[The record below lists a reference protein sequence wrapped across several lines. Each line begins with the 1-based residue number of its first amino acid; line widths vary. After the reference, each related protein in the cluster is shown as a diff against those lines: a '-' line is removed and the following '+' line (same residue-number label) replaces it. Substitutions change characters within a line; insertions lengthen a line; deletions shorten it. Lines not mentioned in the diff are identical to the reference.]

1 MDTVDLKL
9 AQDCEALAVTAS
21 EGVAWLR
28 NAAEQSPTVAQ
39 QAPSLVGELQKVR
52 NQSRKLARAARRR
65 MCVGVF
71 GPSQA
76 GKSYLVSILAS
87 RDGRPLQARFA
98 DKAYDFLREIN
109 PPGNRESTGLVTRFG
124 LGLSDGSTE
133 FPVRVRLLTQTD
145 IVKILG
151 NSFLLDF
158 DHQKAEFIGPDGAAI
173 RKRLTELRAKA
184 HPAPVGDLESDDVL
198 DLIEYFD
205 TFFAGVTAELR
216 TDYWREAIDLAPRL
230 SGTDRARLWSV
241 LWYDFQPFTDLYL
254 TLYDGLQNLGHA
266 PEALLGMDALIPRE
280 KSIVD
285 VLTLDRLG
293 ADGDDTLLVR
303 PRQADGRS
311 SPDARLPRSLVC
323 ALTAELNVAIDEK
336 PWDFFDH
343 TDLLDFPGAR
353 SRLKLANLDDVAKTK
368 GVAEGANP
376 LRELLLRGKVA
387 YLFQRYSAERELSAI
402 LLCIPDGNQEVRD
415 LSDMM
420 TAWIDQTI
428 GATPADRAKQ
438 KNALFL
444 VLTKMDREFEQKAGE
459 TEESR
464 RLRWSARL
472 GNSLVN
478 NFRGEWPLNWNGKPF
493 DNSFWLRN
501 PTVIDERLMEYDGG
515 REVGIADSFA
525 QRAGELRR
533 HFVENE
539 DVRRHF
545 ANPALAWDEAFR
557 ANDGGVAYLVKSLIP
572 VCDPAIKRAQVRGQL
587 DVQLRRLVDRLAGF
601 HSASDGDARA
611 KKRELIQTVLRGL
624 ANVIQ
629 QQLFGELVAAL
640 QVADTALREIYFRIA
655 TAQPSEEGMGKN
667 GMGKNG
673 KLQPAAAQSTGA
685 AVDIGAI
692 FADVFGEETGRTPP
706 PSGVI
711 EDRAERFA
719 REAAEYWLENMRRV
733 GADEKALSHFGVDR
747 QHLGWLIDELIVGA
761 HRLKLI
767 DQLSHEVRELE
778 NAANA
783 KWEEIAERQV
793 RTASS
798 ALNGYVSALGFDKL
812 PLDQRPGLPP
822 NAPLRRVFEQPTIM
836 IDGIPQLSENPA
848 PIYADYCKDWMRA
861 FLQLAMDNV
870 GYEGGRE
877 ITPEQN
883 DRLGAILRTV
893 AA

>member
-9 AQDCEALAVTAS
+9 AQDCEALAVSAS
-21 EGVAWLR
+21 EGVGWLKG
-28 NAAEQSPTVAQ
+28 AAAQSPTVAQ
-39 QAPSLVGELQKVR
+39 QAPSLISELQKVR

-98 DKAYDFLREIN
+98 DKTYDFLREIN

-124 LGLSDGSTE
+124 LGLSDVAPD

-151 NSFLLDF
+151 NSFLMDF
-158 DHQKAEFIGPDGAAI
+158 DHQKAAFERPDGEAI

-184 HPAPVGDLESDDVL
+184 LPTPPGDLDSDDVL

-205 TFFAGVTAELR
+205 TFFAGITSELR
-216 TDYWREAIDLAPRL
+216 TEYWREAIELAPRL
-230 SGTDRARLWSV
+230 SGEDRARLWSV

-254 TLYDGLQNLGHA
+254 TLYEGLQKLSHA

-285 VLTLDRLG
+285 VLTLDKLG
-293 ADGDDTLLVR
+293 ADDNDTLLVR
-303 PRQADGRS
+303 PKRADHKTA
-311 SPDARLPRSLVC
+311 PDARLPRSLVC
-323 ALTAELNVAIDEK
+323 ALTAELSVAIDEK

-353 SRLKLANLDDVAKTK
+353 SRLKLASLEDVAKAK

-478 NFRGEWPLNWNGKPF
+478 NFRGEWPGNWNGRPF

-501 PTVIDERLMEYDGG
+501 PTVIDERLMDYEGG
-515 REVGIADSFA
+515 RETGIAEAFA
-525 QRAGELRR
+525 ARAIELRN
-533 HFVENE
+533 HFIENTE
-539 DVRRHF
+539 VKRHF
-545 ANPALAWDEAFR
+545 ADPAKAWDEAFR
-557 ANDGGVAYLVKSLIP
+557 PNDGGVAYLVKCLTP

-587 DVQLRRLVDRLAGF
+587 EIQVRRLVDRLAGF
-601 HSASDGDARA
+601 HSADDGDARA
-611 KKRELIQTVLRGL
+611 KKRDLVQTVLRGL
-624 ANVIQ
+624 STCIQ
-629 QQLFGELVAAL
+629 HQLFGQLVAAL
-640 QVADTALREIYFRIA
+640 QVGDSALRDIYFRIA
-655 TAQPSEEGMGKN
+655 NARASDEQAKAGKAAS
-667 GMGKNG
+667 
-673 KLQPAAAQSTGA
+673 QAAQSTGA
-685 AVDIGAI
+685 SVDLGAI
-692 FADVFGEETGRTPP
+692 FADVFGDEGNAAAA
-706 PSGVI
+706 PSGVL

-719 REAAEYWLENMRRV
+719 REAAEYWLENMRRI
-733 GADEKALSHFGVDR
+733 GADDKALSHFGVDR
-747 QHLGWLIDELIVGA
+747 QHLGWLIDELVVGA

-767 DQLSHEVRELE
+767 DQLSSDVRALE

-783 KWEEIAERQV
+783 KWEDIAERQV
-793 RTASS
+793 RTAAS
-798 ALNGYVSALGFDKL
+798 ALNGYVSALGFDRL
-812 PLDQRPGLPP
+812 PLEQRPGLPP
-822 NAPLRRVFEQPTIM
+822 NAPTRRVFEGPPPIN
-836 IDGIPQLSENPA
+836 GAPALSEEPGS
-848 PIYADYCKDWMRA
+848 IYADYCRDWMRA
-861 FLQLAMDNV
+861 FLQLAMDNI

-883 DRLGAILRTV
+883 ERLGVILRAV

>member
-9 AQDCEALAVTAS
+9 AQDCEALAVAAS
-21 EGVAWLR
+21 EGVTWLKD
-28 NAAEQSPTVAQ
+28 AAGQSPTVAQ
-39 QAPSLVGELQKVR
+39 QAPSLVSELQKVR

-98 DKAYDFLREIN
+98 DRTYDFLREIN

-124 LGLSDGSTE
+124 LGLSDGPAD
-133 FPVRVRLLTQTD
+133 FPVKVRLLTQTD

-158 DHQKAEFIGPDGAAI
+158 DHQKAEFVRPDGAAI
-173 RKRLTELRAKA
+173 RKRLSELRAKA
-184 HPAPVGDLESDDVL
+184 QPSPVGDLESDDVL

-216 TDYWREAIDLAPRL
+216 TDFWREAIDLAPRL
-230 SGTDRARLWSV
+230 SGQDRARLWSV
-241 LWYDFQPFTDLYL
+241 LWYDFQPFTDLYV
-254 TLYDGLQNLGHA
+254 TLYDGLQKLNHA

-293 ADGDDTLLVR
+293 ADADDPLLVR
-303 PRQADGRS
+303 PRRADGRS
-311 SPDARLPRSLVC
+311 APDARLPRSLVC

-478 NFRGEWPLNWNGKPF
+478 NFRGEWPLDWNGKPF
-493 DNSFWLRN
+493 NNSFWLRN
-501 PTVIDERLMEYDGG
+501 PTVIDERLMDYEGG

-545 ANPALAWDEAFR
+545 ADPALAWDEAFR
-557 ANDGGVAYLVKSLIP
+557 ANDGGVAHLVKSLIP

-587 DVQLRRLVDRLAGF
+587 EIQLRRLVDRLAGF
-601 HSASDGDARA
+601 HSASDGDART
-611 KKRELIQTVLRGL
+611 KKRDPR
-624 ANVIQ
+624 
-629 QQLFGELVAAL
+629 
-640 QVADTALREIYFRIA
+640 ADGPARPGQRH
-655 TAQPSEEGMGKN
+655 
-667 GMGKNG
+667 
-673 KLQPAAAQSTGA
+673 PAAA
-685 AVDIGAI
+685 V
-692 FADVFGEETGRTPP
+692 
-706 PSGVI
+706 
-711 EDRAERFA
+711 
-719 REAAEYWLENMRRV
+719 RRV
-733 GADEKALSHFGVDR
+733 GRGPAGRRHGLARDLFPHRHRPPVGRGRGPERQDGGRRGGVDR
-747 QHLGWLIDELIVGA
+747 C
-761 HRLKLI
+761 
-767 DQLSHEVRELE
+767 
-778 NAANA
+778 
-783 KWEEIAERQV
+783 
-793 RTASS
+793 
-798 ALNGYVSALGFDKL
+798 
-812 PLDQRPGLPP
+812 LDRPRRH
-822 NAPLRRVFEQPTIM
+822 LRRRVRRG
-836 IDGIPQLSENPA
+836 DGPYRAALRRARGPRRALRPRGCGLLAREHAPRRSRREGAVSFRRRPPA
-848 PIYADYCKDWMRA
+848 SRLADRRA
-861 FLQLAMDNV
+861 DR
-870 GYEGGRE
+870 GRAPAE
-877 ITPEQN
+877 A
-883 DRLGAILRTV
+883 DRPALPRGART
-893 AA
+893 

>member
-9 AQDCEALAVTAS
+9 AQDCEALAVAAS
-21 EGVAWLR
+21 EGVTWLKG
-28 NAAEQSPTVAQ
+28 ASQQSPTVAQ
-39 QAPSLVGELQKVR
+39 QAPSLISELQKVR

-87 RDGRPLQARFA
+87 RDGRPLQAKFG
-98 DKAYDFLREIN
+98 DKSYDFLRDIN

-124 LGLSDGSTE
+124 LGLSDVTPE

-158 DHQKAEFIGPDGAAI
+158 DHQKAAFERPDGQAI
-173 RKRLTELRAKA
+173 RKRLAELRGKML
-184 HPAPVGDLESDDVL
+184 PKPPGDLDSDDVL

-205 TFFAGVTAELR
+205 TFFAGVTSELR
-216 TDYWREAIDLAPRL
+216 IEYWREAIELAPRL
-230 SGTDRARLWSV
+230 SGRDRARLWSV
-241 LWYDFQPFTDLYL
+241 LWYDFEPFTQLYL
-254 TLYDGLQNLGHA
+254 TLYDGLEKLSFA

-280 KSIVD
+280 KSIID
-285 VLTLDRLG
+285 VLTLDKLG
-293 ADGDDTLLVR
+293 ADAGDTLLVR
-303 PRQADGRS
+303 PKQADRRT
-311 SPDARLPRSLVC
+311 SPDANLPRSLVC
-323 ALTAELNVAIDEK
+323 ALTAELSVAIAEK

-353 SRLKLANLDDVAKTK
+353 SRLKLANLEDVAKAK

-387 YLFQRYSAERELSAI
+387 YLFQRYSAERELSAM

-420 TAWIDQTI
+420 TAWIDQTL

-472 GNSLVN
+472 GNSLTN
-478 NFRGEWPLNWNGKPF
+478 NFRGEWPTNWNGQPF
-493 DNSFWLRN
+493 DNTFWLRN
-501 PTVIDERLMEYDGG
+501 PTVIDERLMDYRAG
-515 REVGIADSFA
+515 REVGIAQDFA
-525 QRAGELRR
+525 ARAFELRS
-533 HFVENE
+533 HFIDNLE
-539 DVRRHF
+539 VRRHF
-545 ANPALAWDEAFR
+545 ANPSKAWDEAFR
-557 ANDGGVAYLVKSLIP
+557 ANDGGVSYLVTNLIP
-572 VCDPAIKRAQVRGQL
+572 LCDPAIKRAQVRGQL
-587 DVQLRRLVDRLAGF
+587 EVQVRRLVDRLAGF
-601 HSASDGDARA
+601 HSASDGDARS
-611 KKRELIQTVLRGL
+611 KKRELVQTVLRGL
-624 ANVIQ
+624 ATCIQ
-629 QQLFGELVAAL
+629 HQLFGELVAAL
-640 QVADTALREIYFRIA
+640 QVADSALRDIYFRIA
-655 TAQPSEEGMGKN
+655 TARSGEDADRNPQPQGQS
-667 GMGKNG
+667 
-673 KLQPAAAQSTGA
+673 STGA
-685 AVDIGAI
+685 SVDLGAI
-692 FADVFGEETGRTPP
+692 FADVFGDENRTAPP
-706 PSGVI
+706 AGVL

-719 REAAEYWLENMRRV
+719 REAAEYWLENMRRI
-733 GADEKALSHFGVDR
+733 GADDKALSHFGVDR
-747 QHLGWLIDELIVGA
+747 QHLGWLIDELVVGA

-767 DQLSHEVRELE
+767 DQLSNDVRALE

-783 KWEEIAERQV
+783 KWEDIAERQV
-793 RTASS
+793 RTAAS
-798 ALNGYVSALGFDKL
+798 ALNGYVSALGFDQVA
-812 PLDQRPGLPP
+812 LDQRPGLPP
-822 NAPLRRVFEQPTIM
+822 NNPIRRVFESPPVPESGPM
-836 IDGIPQLSENPA
+836 LSEDPA

-877 ITPEQN
+877 ITAEQN
-883 DRLGAILRTV
+883 ESLGAILRAV
-893 AA
+893 PA

>member
-9 AQDCEALAVTAS
+9 AQDCESLAVAAS
-21 EGVAWLR
+21 EGVGWLKA
-28 NAAEQSPTVAQ
+28 AAEQSPTVAQ
-39 QAPSLVGELQKVR
+39 QAPSLISELQKVR

-98 DKAYDFLREIN
+98 DKTYDFLREIN

-124 LGLSDGSTE
+124 LGLSDVTPD

-158 DHQKAEFIGPDGAAI
+158 DHQKAAFERPDGAAI
-173 RKRLTELRAKA
+173 RKRLAELRSQVM
-184 HPAPVGDLESDDVL
+184 PTPPGDLDADDVL

-216 TDYWREAIDLAPRL
+216 TDFWREAIDLAPRL
-230 SGTDRARLWSV
+230 SGRDRAKLWSV

-254 TLYDGLQNLGHA
+254 TLYEGLDKLAFA
-266 PEALLGMDALIPRE
+266 PEALLGMEALIPRE

-285 VLTLDRLG
+285 VLTLDKLG
-293 ADGDDTLLVR
+293 TDAGDTLLVR
-303 PRQADGRS
+303 PKSADRQS
-311 SPDARLPRSLVC
+311 LPDARLPRSLVC
-323 ALTAELNVAIDEK
+323 ALTAELSVAIDEK

-353 SRLKLANLDDVAKTK
+353 SRLKLANLEDVAKAK

-387 YLFQRYSAERELSAI
+387 YLFQRYSSERELSAM

-428 GATPADRAKQ
+428 GATPAERAKQ

-444 VLTKMDREFEQKAGE
+444 ALTKMDREFEQKAGE

-472 GNSLVN
+472 NNSLIN
-478 NFRGEWPLNWNGKPF
+478 NFRGEWPNNWNGRPF
-493 DNSFWLRN
+493 DNTFWLRN
-501 PTVIDERLMEYDGG
+501 PTVLDERLMDYSDG
-515 REVGIADSFA
+515 RETGIAEAFA
-525 QRAGELRR
+525 SRAIELRG
-533 HFVENE
+533 HFVENF
-539 DVRRHF
+539 DVQRHF
-545 ANPALAWDEAFR
+545 ADPARAWDEAFK
-557 ANDGGVAYLVKSLIP
+557 ANDGGVSYLVKSLIP
-572 VCDPAIKRAQVRGQL
+572 VCDPKIKRAQVRGQL
-587 DVQLRRLVDRLAGF
+587 EVQIRRLVDRLAGF
-601 HSASDGDARA
+601 HSAADGDARL
-611 KKRELIQTVLRGL
+611 KKRDLVHTVLRGL
-624 ANVIQ
+624 ATCIQ
-629 QQLFGELVAAL
+629 QQLFGELVASL
-640 QVADTALREIYFRIA
+640 QIADTALRDIYFRIS
-655 TAQPSEEGMGKN
+655 TARSAEEADGQR
-667 GMGKNG
+667 NG
-673 KLQPAAAQSTGA
+673 KPAAQVSQSTGA
-685 AVDIGAI
+685 TVDLGAI
-692 FADVFGEETGRTPP
+692 FADVFGEEEGRSAP
-706 PSGVI
+706 PSGVL

-719 REAAEYWLENMRRV
+719 REAAEYWLENMRRI
-733 GADEKALSHFGVDR
+733 GADEKALSHLGVDR
-747 QHLGWLIDELIVGA
+747 QHLGWLIDELVVGA

-767 DQLSHEVRELE
+767 DQLSLDVRALE
-778 NAANA
+778 NAANS

-793 RTASS
+793 RTAAS
-798 ALNGYVSALGFDKL
+798 ALNGYVSALGFDHL
-812 PLDQRPGLPP
+812 PLEQRPGLPP
-822 NAPLRRVFEQPTIM
+822 NAPTRRVFESPKAPE
-836 IDGIPQLSENPA
+836 GAPVLSEDPGS
-848 PIYADYCKDWMRA
+848 IYADYCKDWMRA

-877 ITPEQN
+877 ITAEQN
-883 DRLGAILRTV
+883 EKLGAILRAV
-893 AA
+893 PA

>member
-1 MDTVDLKL
+1 MK
-9 AQDCEALAVTAS
+9 
-21 EGVAWLR
+21 
-28 NAAEQSPTVAQ
+28 
-39 QAPSLVGELQKVR
+39 
-52 NQSRKLARAARRR
+52 
-65 MCVGVF
+65 
-71 GPSQA
+71 
-76 GKSYLVSILAS
+76 
-87 RDGRPLQARFA
+87 
-98 DKAYDFLREIN
+98 
-109 PPGNRESTGLVTRFG
+109 
-124 LGLSDGSTE
+124 
-133 FPVRVRLLTQTD
+133 VRLLTQTD

-158 DHQKAEFIGPDGAAI
+158 DHQKAEFVRPDGAAI
-173 RKRLTELRAKA
+173 RTRLSELRAKA
-184 HPAPVGDLESDDVL
+184 QPLPVGDLESDDVL

-216 TDYWREAIDLAPRL
+216 TDFWREAIDLAPRL
-230 SGTDRARLWSV
+230 SGHDRARLWSV

-254 TLYDGLQNLGHA
+254 TLYDGLQKLGHA

-293 ADGDDTLLVR
+293 ADADDPLMVR
-303 PRQADGRS
+303 PRRADGRPA
-311 SPDARLPRSLVC
+311 PDARLPRSLVC

-353 SRLKLANLDDVAKTK
+353 SRLKLANLDDVAKSK

-420 TAWIDQTI
+420 SAWIDQTI
-428 GATPADRAKQ
+428 GATPADRARQ

-478 NFRGEWPLNWNGKPF
+478 NFRGEWPLDWNGKPF

-501 PTVIDERLMEYDGG
+501 PTVIDERLMDYDGG
-515 REVGIADSFA
+515 REVGIAQSFA

-545 ANPALAWDEAFR
+545 ADPALAWDEAFR
-557 ANDGGVAYLVKSLIP
+557 PNDGGVAHLVKSLIP

-587 DVQLRRLVDRLAGF
+587 EVQLRRLVDRLAGF

-611 KKRELIQTVLRGL
+611 KKRDLVQTVLRGL

-655 TAQPSEEGMGKN
+655 TARPSDEAMGR
-667 GMGKNG
+667 NG
-673 KLQPAAAQSTGA
+673 KAPPAAAPSTGA
-685 AVDIGAI
+685 AIDLGAI
-692 FADVFGEETGRTPP
+692 FADVFGEETGRTAPP
-706 PSGVI
+706 TGVL
-711 EDRAERFA
+711 EDSAERFA
-719 REAAEYWLENMRRV
+719 REAADYWLENMRRV

-836 IDGIPQLSENPA
+836 VDGVPQLSENPA

>member
-9 AQDCEALAVTAS
+9 AQDCEALAVAAN

-28 NAAEQSPTVAQ
+28 SASEQSPTVAQ
-39 QAPSLVGELQKVR
+39 QAPSLVSELQKVR

-98 DKAYDFLREIN
+98 DKTYDFLREIN

-124 LGLSDGSTE
+124 LGLSDGSPD

-158 DHQKAEFIGPDGAAI
+158 DHQKAEFVGPDGAAI
-173 RKRLTELRAKA
+173 RKRLSELRAKA
-184 HPAPVGDLESDDVL
+184 QPQPVGDLDSDDVL

-230 SGTDRARLWSV
+230 SGPDRARLWSV

-254 TLYDGLQNLGHA
+254 TLYDGLQKLAHA

-293 ADGDDTLLVR
+293 ADADDPLLVR
-303 PRQADGRS
+303 PKQADGRS

-501 PTVIDERLMEYDGG
+501 PTVIDERLMDYDGG

-533 HFVENE
+533 HFIENE

-545 ANPALAWDEAFR
+545 GDPALAWDEAFR
-557 ANDGGVAYLVKSLIP
+557 ANDGGVAHLVKSLIP

-587 DVQLRRLVDRLAGF
+587 EIQLRRLVDRLAGF

-611 KKRELIQTVLRGL
+611 KKRDLIHTVLRGL

-629 QQLFGELVAAL
+629 QQLFGELVGAL

-655 TAQPSEEGMGKN
+655 TAQPSDEGTGR
-667 GMGKNG
+667 NG
-673 KLQPAAAQSTGA
+673 KSPVAAAQSTGA

-692 FADVFGEETGRTPP
+692 FADVFGEEPGRAPP

-822 NAPLRRVFEQPTIM
+822 NAPLRRVFEQPTIT

>member
-9 AQDCEALAVTAS
+9 AQDCEALAVSAS
-21 EGVAWLR
+21 EGVGWLKG
-28 NAAEQSPTVAQ
+28 AAAQSPTVAQ
-39 QAPSLVGELQKVR
+39 QAPSLISELQKVR

-98 DKAYDFLREIN
+98 DKTYDFLREIN

-124 LGLSDGSTE
+124 LGLSDVAPD

-151 NSFLLDF
+151 NSFLMDF
-158 DHQKAEFIGPDGAAI
+158 DHQKAAFERPDGEAI

-184 HPAPVGDLESDDVL
+184 LPTPPGDLDSDDVL

-205 TFFAGVTAELR
+205 TFFAGITAELR
-216 TDYWREAIDLAPRL
+216 TEYWREAIELAPRL
-230 SGTDRARLWSV
+230 SGQDRARLWSV

-254 TLYDGLQNLGHA
+254 TLYEGLEKLSHA

-285 VLTLDRLG
+285 VLTLDKLG
-293 ADGDDTLLVR
+293 ADDNDTLLVR
-303 PRQADGRS
+303 PKQADHKT
-311 SPDARLPRSLVC
+311 SPDARLPRSLIC
-323 ALTAELNVAIDEK
+323 ALTAELSVAIDEK

-353 SRLKLANLDDVAKTK
+353 SRLKLANLEDVAKAK

-478 NFRGEWPLNWNGKPF
+478 NFRGEWPANWNGKPF

-501 PTVIDERLMEYDGG
+501 PTVIDERLMDYVGG
-515 REVGIADSFA
+515 RETGIAEAFA
-525 QRAGELRR
+525 SRASELRN
-533 HFVENE
+533 HFIENTE
-539 DVRRHF
+539 VRRHF
-545 ANPALAWDEAFR
+545 ADPAKAWDEAFR
-557 ANDGGVAYLVKSLIP
+557 ANDGGVAYLVKCLTP

-587 DVQLRRLVDRLAGF
+587 EIQVRRLVDRLAGF
-601 HSASDGDARA
+601 HSADDGDART
-611 KKRELIQTVLRGL
+611 KKRDLVQTVLRGL
-624 ANVIQ
+624 STCIQ
-629 QQLFGELVAAL
+629 HQLFGQLVAAL
-640 QVADTALREIYFRIA
+640 QVGDSALRDIYFRIA
-655 TAQPSEEGMGKN
+655 NARASDEQAKAGKTASQ
-667 GMGKNG
+667 
-673 KLQPAAAQSTGA
+673 AAQSTGA
-685 AVDIGAI
+685 SVDLGAI
-692 FADVFGEETGRTPP
+692 FADVFGDEGNAAAS
-706 PSGVI
+706 PSGVL

-719 REAAEYWLENMRRV
+719 REAAEYWLENMRRI
-733 GADEKALSHFGVDR
+733 GADDKALSHFGVDR
-747 QHLGWLIDELIVGA
+747 QHLGWLIDELVVGA

-767 DQLSHEVRELE
+767 DQLSSDVRALE

-783 KWEEIAERQV
+783 KWEDIAERQV
-793 RTASS
+793 RTAAS
-798 ALNGYVSALGFDKL
+798 ALNGYVSALGFDRL
-812 PLDQRPGLPP
+812 PLEQRPGLPP
-822 NAPLRRVFEQPTIM
+822 GAPTRRVFE
-836 IDGIPQLSENPA
+836 GPA
-848 PIYADYCKDWMRA
+848 PINGAPALGEEPGSIYADYCRDWMRA
-861 FLQLAMDNV
+861 FLQLAMDNI

-883 DRLGAILRTV
+883 ERLGVILRAV

>member
-1 MDTVDLKL
+1 M
-9 AQDCEALAVTAS
+9 
-21 EGVAWLR
+21 
-28 NAAEQSPTVAQ
+28 AQ
-39 QAPSLVGELQKVR
+39 QAPSLISELQKVR

-87 RDGRPLQARFA
+87 RDGRPMQAQFG
-98 DKAYDFLREIN
+98 DKSYDFLREIN

-124 LGLSDGSTE
+124 LGLSAGDKD

-158 DHQKAEFIGPDGAAI
+158 DHQKAAFERPDGGAI
-173 RKRLTELRAKA
+173 RKRLAELRLKA
-184 HPAPVGDLESDDVL
+184 APAPQGDLDADDVL
-198 DLIEYFD
+198 DVIEYFD
-205 TFFAGVTAELR
+205 TFFAGVTTELR
-216 TDYWREAIDLAPRL
+216 TDFWREAIELAPRL
-230 SGTDRARLWSV
+230 TGRDRARLWSV

-254 TLYDGLQNLGHA
+254 TLYDGLQKLSFA

-293 ADGDDTLLVR
+293 ADAEDTLQVR
-303 PRQADGRS
+303 PKQGDGRAAA
-311 SPDARLPRSLVC
+311 DAELPRSLIC
-323 ALTAELNVAIDEK
+323 ALTAELSVAIAEK

-353 SRLKLANLDDVAKTK
+353 SRLKLANLADVAKAK

-428 GATPADRAKQ
+428 GATPADRTKQ

-464 RLRWSARL
+464 KLRWSARL
-472 GNSLVN
+472 NNSLIN
-478 NFRGEWPLNWNGKPF
+478 NFRGEWPVNWDGQPF
-493 DNSFWLRN
+493 DNTFWLRN
-501 PTVIDERLMEYDGG
+501 PTVIDERLMDYDGG
-515 REVGIADSFA
+515 RETGH
-525 QRAGELRR
+525 RRGLRR
-533 HFVENE
+533 P
-539 DVRRHF
+539 RRRAARPFHGERRR
-545 ANPALAWDEAFR
+545 PA
-557 ANDGGVAYLVKSLIP
+557 S
-572 VCDPAIKRAQVRGQL
+572 
-587 DVQLRRLVDRLAGF
+587 LRRSGARLGRGLPGQRRRRGVPGEEPDPGVRSGDQARPGARPAGNPDPPPGRPSRRLPQRRRRRF
-601 HSASDGDARA
+601 ARQEARPGAHRAARA
-611 KKRELIQTVLRGL
+611 VDLH
-624 ANVIQ
+624 
-629 QQLFGELVAAL
+629 
-640 QVADTALREIYFRIA
+640 
-655 TAQPSEEGMGKN
+655 
-667 GMGKNG
+667 
-673 KLQPAAAQSTGA
+673 PAAAVRRADGGA
-685 AVDIGAI
+685 ADRRHARCARSISASPPRGLRRRPTAATASRRPRWRNRPAPPSTSAPI
-692 FADVFGEETGRTPP
+692 FADVFGEEPGRSAP
-706 PSGVI
+706 PSGVL

-733 GADEKALSHFGVDR
+733 GADDKALSHFGVDR
-747 QHLGWLIDELIVGA
+747 QHLGWLIDELVVGA
-761 HRLKLI
+761 HRLKLL
-767 DQLSHEVRELE
+767 DQLSHEVRALE

-798 ALNGYVSALGFDKL
+798 ALNGYVSALGFDRL

-822 NAPLRRVFEQPTIM
+822 NAPTRRVFEGPTM
-836 IDGIPQLSENPA
+836 VNGAPMLSEDPQ

-883 DRLGAILRTV
+883 DRLGAILRAV
-893 AA
+893 PA

>member
-9 AQDCEALAVTAS
+9 AQDCEALAVAAS
-21 EGVAWLR
+21 EGVAWLK

-39 QAPSLVGELQKVR
+39 QAPSLVSELQKVR

-98 DKAYDFLREIN
+98 DKTYDFLREIN

-124 LGLSDGSTE
+124 LGLSDGSAE

-158 DHQKAEFIGPDGAAI
+158 DHQKAEFVGPDGAAI
-173 RKRLTELRAKA
+173 RKRLSELRAKA
-184 HPAPVGDLESDDVL
+184 QPELVGDLESDDVL
-198 DLIEYFD
+198 DVIEYFD

-230 SGTDRARLWSV
+230 SGHDRARLWSV

-254 TLYDGLQNLGHA
+254 TLYDGLQKLSHA

-293 ADGDDTLLVR
+293 ADADDPLLVR
-303 PRQADGRS
+303 PKKADGRS
-311 SPDARLPRSLVC
+311 SPDASLPRSLVC

-464 RLRWSARL
+464 RLRWGARL

-478 NFRGEWPLNWNGKPF
+478 NFRGEWPLNWNGRPF

-501 PTVIDERLMEYDGG
+501 PTVIDERLMDYDGG

-545 ANPALAWDEAFR
+545 ADPVRAWDEAFR
-557 ANDGGVAYLVKSLIP
+557 ANDGGVAHLVKSLIP

-601 HSASDGDARA
+601 HSASDGDART
-611 KKRELIQTVLRGL
+611 KKRDLIHTVLRGL

-629 QQLFGELVAAL
+629 QQLFGELVAGL
-640 QVADTALREIYFRIA
+640 QIADTALREIYFRIS
-655 TAQPSEEGMGKN
+655 TARPSDEGA
-667 GMGKNG
+667 GKNG
-673 KLQPAAAQSTGA
+673 KPPAAAQSTGA

-692 FADVFGEETGRTPP
+692 FADVFGEEPGRAAP
-706 PSGVI
+706 PSGVL

-733 GADEKALSHFGVDR
+733 GADEKALSHYGVDR

-767 DQLSHEVRELE
+767 DQLSHEVRALE

-822 NAPLRRVFEQPTIM
+822 NAPLRRVFEQPAMTV
-836 IDGIPQLSENPA
+836 DGIPQLSENPA

>member
-9 AQDCEALAVTAS
+9 AQDCEALAVAAS
-21 EGVAWLR
+21 EGVTWLKG
-28 NAAEQSPTVAQ
+28 AASQSPTVAQ
-39 QAPSLVGELQKVR
+39 QAPSLISELQKVR

-87 RDGRPLQARFA
+87 RDGHPLQARFA
-98 DKAYDFLREIN
+98 DRTYDFLREIN

-124 LGLSDGSTE
+124 LGLSDVAPD

-158 DHQKAEFIGPDGAAI
+158 DHQKAAFERPDGGAI
-173 RKRLTELRAKA
+173 RKRLAELRTKVM
-184 HPAPVGDLESDDVL
+184 PTPPGDLDADDVL

-205 TFFAGVTAELR
+205 TFFAGVTSELR

-230 SGTDRARLWSV
+230 SGRDRAKLWSV
-241 LWYDFQPFTDLYL
+241 LWYDFQPFTELYL
-254 TLYDGLQNLGHA
+254 TLYEGLEKLAFA

-280 KSIVD
+280 KSIID

-293 ADGDDTLLVR
+293 ADAGDTLLVR
-303 PRQADGRS
+303 PKQADRAVS
-311 SPDARLPRSLVC
+311 EDARLPRSLVC
-323 ALTAELNVAIDEK
+323 ALTAELNVAINEK

-353 SRLKLANLDDVAKTK
+353 SRLKLANLQDVAKAK

-387 YLFQRYSAERELSAI
+387 YLFQRYSAERELSAM

-428 GATPADRAKQ
+428 GATPAERAKQ

-472 GNSLVN
+472 NNSLVN
-478 NFRGEWPLNWNGKPF
+478 NFRGEWPTNWNGRPF
-493 DNSFWLRN
+493 DHTFWLRN
-501 PTVIDERLMEYDGG
+501 PTVIDERLMDYRDG
-515 REVGIADSFA
+515 REVGVADAFA
-525 QRAGELRR
+525 QRAIELRR
-533 HFVENE
+533 HFVENF
-539 DVRRHF
+539 DVQRHF
-545 ANPALAWDEAFR
+545 THPAQAWDEAFKP
-557 ANDGGVAYLVKSLIP
+557 NDGGVSYLVKNLIP
-572 VCDPAIKRAQVRGQL
+572 VCDPAIKRSQVRGQL
-587 DVQLRRLVDRLAGF
+587 EVQVRRLVDRLAGF

-611 KKRELIQTVLRGL
+611 KKRELVHTVLRGL
-624 ANVIQ
+624 ASCIQ
-629 QQLFGELVAAL
+629 QQLFGELIAAL
-640 QVADTALREIYFRIA
+640 QVADNALRDIYFRIS
-655 TAQPSEEGMGKN
+655 TAQSTEQPEGRN
-667 GMGKNG
+667 GR
-673 KLQPAAAQSTGA
+673 AAGQVTQSTGA
-685 AVDIGAI
+685 TVDLGAI
-692 FADVFGEETGRTPP
+692 FADVFGEEEGRAAPP
-706 PSGVI
+706 AGVL

-719 REAAEYWLENMRRV
+719 HEAAEYWLENMRRI
-733 GADEKALSHFGVDR
+733 GADDKVLSHFGVDR
-747 QHLGWLIDELIVGA
+747 QHLGWLIDELVVGA

-767 DQLSHEVRELE
+767 DQLSLDVRALE

-783 KWEEIAERQV
+783 KWEDIAERQV
-793 RTASS
+793 RTAAS
-798 ALNGYVSALGFDKL
+798 ALNGYVSALGFDRL
-812 PLDQRPGLPP
+812 PIEQRPGLPP
-822 NAPLRRVFEQPTIM
+822 GSPTRRVFQSPPPPV
-836 IDGIPQLSENPA
+836 DGPVLSEDPA
-848 PIYADYCKDWMRA
+848 AIYADYCKDWMRA

-877 ITPEQN
+877 ITAEQN
-883 DRLGAILRTV
+883 ERLGAILRAV
-893 AA
+893 PA

>member
-9 AQDCEALAVTAS
+9 AQDCEALAVAAS
-21 EGVAWLR
+21 EGVTWLKG
-28 NAAEQSPTVAQ
+28 AATQSPTVAQ
-39 QAPSLVGELQKVR
+39 QAPSLISELQKVR

-76 GKSYLVSILAS
+76 GKSYLVSSLAS
-87 RDGRPLQARFA
+87 RDGRPLRARFA
-98 DKAYDFLREIN
+98 NKTYDFLREIN
-109 PPGNRESTGLVTRFG
+109 PPGNRESTSVVTRVG
-124 LGLSDGSTE
+124 LGLSETAPD

-158 DHQKAEFIGPDGAAI
+158 DHQKASFERPDGTAI
-173 RKRLTELRAKA
+173 RKRLAELRAKVM
-184 HPAPVGDLESDDVL
+184 PTPPGDLDADDVL

-205 TFFAGVTAELR
+205 TFFAGVTSELR
-216 TDYWREAIDLAPRL
+216 TEYWREAIDLAPRL
-230 SGTDRARLWSV
+230 SGRDRARLWSV
-241 LWYDFQPFTDLYL
+241 LWYDFEPFTEFYLMLYE
-254 TLYDGLQNLGHA
+254 GLEKLAFA

-280 KSIVD
+280 RSIID

-293 ADGDDTLLVR
+293 TDSADTLQVR
-303 PRQADGRS
+303 PRQADRAT

-323 ALTAELNVAIDEK
+323 ALTAELSVAIDEK

-353 SRLKLANLDDVAKTK
+353 SRLKLASLDDVAKAK

-387 YLFQRYSAERELSAI
+387 YLFQRYSAERELSAM

-420 TAWIDQTI
+420 AAWIDQTI
-428 GATPADRAKQ
+428 GATPAERVKQ

-472 GNSLVN
+472 NNSLVN
-478 NFRGEWPLNWNGKPF
+478 NFRGEWPTNWNGRPF
-493 DNSFWLRN
+493 DNTFWLRN
-501 PTVIDERLMEYDGG
+501 PTVIDERLMDYGDG
-515 REVGIADSFA
+515 RELGVAEAFA
-525 QRAGELRR
+525 QRAIELRG
-533 HFVENE
+533 HFVENF
-539 DVRRHF
+539 DVQRHF
-545 ANPALAWDEAFR
+545 MDPARAWDEAFK
-557 ANDGGVAYLVKSLIP
+557 ANDGGVSYLVRNLIP
-572 VCDPAIKRAQVRGQL
+572 VCDPAIKRSQVRGQL
-587 DVQLRRLVDRLAGF
+587 EVQVRRLVDRLAGF
-601 HSASDGDARA
+601 HSAADGDARA
-611 KKRELIQTVLRGL
+611 KKRELVHTVLRGL
-624 ANVIQ
+624 ATCIQ
-629 QQLFGELVAAL
+629 QQLFGELIAAL
-640 QVADTALREIYFRIA
+640 QVADSALRDIYFRIS
-655 TAQPSEEGMGKN
+655 TARSSEPTDGRN
-667 GMGKNG
+667 GRSAP
-673 KLQPAAAQSTGA
+673 QVTQSTGA
-685 AVDIGAI
+685 TVDLSAI
-692 FADVFGEETGRTPP
+692 FADVFGEEEGRAAPPTG
-706 PSGVI
+706 VL

-719 REAAEYWLENMRRV
+719 HEAAEYWLENMRRI
-733 GADEKALSHFGVDR
+733 GADDKALSHFGVDR
-747 QHLGWLIDELIVGA
+747 QHLGWLIDELVVGA

-767 DQLSHEVRELE
+767 DQLSLDVRALE

-783 KWEEIAERQV
+783 KWEDIAERQV
-793 RTASS
+793 RTAASS
-798 ALNGYVSALGFDKL
+798 LNGYVSALGFDRL

-822 NAPLRRVFEQPTIM
+822 HAPTRRVFQSPPVPL
-836 IDGIPQLSENPA
+836 DGPVLSEDPA
-848 PIYADYCKDWMRA
+848 AIYADYCKDWMRA

-877 ITPEQN
+877 ITAEQN
-883 DRLGAILRTV
+883 ERLGAILRAV
-893 AA
+893 PA

>member
-9 AQDCEALAVTAS
+9 AQDCESLAVSAA
-21 EGVAWLR
+21 EGVGWLK
-28 NAAEQSPTVAQ
+28 NAAQQSPTVAQ
-39 QAPSLVGELQKVR
+39 QAPSLISELQKVR

-98 DKAYDFLREIN
+98 DKTYDFLREIN

-124 LGLSDGSTE
+124 LGLSAGDKD

-158 DHQKAEFIGPDGAAI
+158 DHQKAAFERPDGAAI
-173 RKRLTELRAKA
+173 RKRLNELRAKA
-184 HPAPVGDLESDDVL
+184 QPKPAGDLDSDDVL

-216 TDYWREAIDLAPRL
+216 TDFWREAIDLAPRL
-230 SGTDRARLWSV
+230 SGRDRAALWSV

-254 TLYDGLQNLGHA
+254 TLYDGLQKLGHA
-266 PEALLGMDALIPRE
+266 PEAMLGMDALIPRE

-285 VLTLDRLG
+285 VLTLDKLG
-293 ADGDDTLLVR
+293 ADASDTLQIR
-303 PRQADGRS
+303 PRLADGRNAQ
-311 SPDARLPRSLVC
+311 DARLPRSLVC
-323 ALTAELNVAIDEK
+323 ALTAELSVAIAEK

-353 SRLKLANLDDVAKTK
+353 SRLKLASLEDVAKAK

-387 YLFQRYSAERELSAI
+387 YLFQRYSAERELSAM

-420 TAWIDQTI
+420 AAWIDQTI

-464 RLRWSARL
+464 KLRWAARL
-472 GNSLVN
+472 NNSLVN
-478 NFRGEWPLNWNGKPF
+478 NFRGEWPANWNGRPF

-501 PTVIDERLMEYDGG
+501 PTVIDERLMNYEGG
-515 REVGIADSFA
+515 RETGIADQFA
-525 QRAGELRR
+525 ARAVELRSHFVQNIEVQR
-533 HFVENE
+533 HFS
-539 DVRRHF
+539 D
-545 ANPALAWDEAFR
+545 PAKAWDEAFR
-557 ANDGGVAYLVKSLIP
+557 ANDGGVSYLVKSLIP

-587 DVQLRRLVDRLAGF
+587 DIQVRRLVDRLAGF
-601 HSASDGDARA
+601 HSAADGDART
-611 KKRELIQTVLRGL
+611 KKRDLVHTVLRGL
-624 ANVIQ
+624 AGCIQ
-629 QQLFGELVAAL
+629 QQLFGELVASL
-640 QVADTALREIYFRIA
+640 QIGDGALRDIYFRIA
-655 TAQPSEEGMGKN
+655 TARQAEDSKDRP
-667 GMGKNG
+667 
-673 KLQPAAAQSTGA
+673 QAAPSTGGA
-685 AVDIGAI
+685 SVDLGRI
-692 FADVFGEETGRTPP
+692 FADVFGEDTKAP
-706 PSGVI
+706 PSGI
-711 EDRAERFA
+711 LEDRAERFA
-719 REAAEYWLENMRRV
+719 REAAEYWLENMRRI
-733 GADEKALSHFGVDR
+733 GSDEKALSHYGVDR
-747 QHLGWLIDELIVGA
+747 QHLGWLIDELVVGA
-761 HRLKLI
+761 HRMNLI
-767 DQLSHEVRELE
+767 DQLSTDVRALE

-783 KWEEIAERQV
+783 KWEDIAERQV
-793 RTASS
+793 RTAAS
-798 ALNGYVSALGFDKL
+798 ALNGYVSALGFDRL
-812 PLDQRPGLPP
+812 PLEQRPGLPP
-822 NAPLRRVFEQPTIM
+822 NAPARRVFESPPPP
-836 IDGIPQLSENPA
+836 DGAPRLSEDPSS
-848 PIYADYCKDWMRA
+848 IYADYCKDWMRA

-883 DRLGAILRTV
+883 ERLGAILRAV
-893 AA
+893 PA

>member
-9 AQDCEALAVTAS
+9 GQDCESLAVAAS
-21 EGVAWLR
+21 EGVAWLKG
-28 NAAEQSPTVAQ
+28 AAGQSPTVAQ
-39 QAPSLVGELQKVR
+39 QAPSLIGELQKVR

-98 DKAYDFLREIN
+98 DKAYDFLRDIN

-124 LGLSDGSTE
+124 LGLSDVSPD

-158 DHQKAEFIGPDGAAI
+158 DHQKAAFERPDGEAI
-173 RKRLTELRAKA
+173 RKRLAELRMVAQ
-184 HPAPVGDLESDDVL
+184 PTPPGDLDGDDVL

-205 TFFAGVTAELR
+205 TFFAGITAELR
-216 TDYWREAIDLAPRL
+216 TDFWREAIELAPRL
-230 SGTDRARLWSV
+230 SGRDRARLWSV

-254 TLYDGLQNLGHA
+254 TLYDGLQKLGHA

-280 KSIVD
+280 KSIID
-285 VLTLDRLG
+285 VLTLDKLG
-293 ADGDDTLLVR
+293 TDAADTLLVR
-303 PRQADGRS
+303 PQPTDRRAA
-311 SPDARLPRSLVC
+311 PDARLPRSLIC
-323 ALTAELNVAIDEK
+323 ALTAELSVAIDEK

-353 SRLKLANLDDVAKTK
+353 SRLKLASLDDAAKAK

-428 GATPADRAKQ
+428 GATPAERAKQ

-459 TEESR
+459 TEDSR
-464 RLRWSARL
+464 RLRWTARL
-472 GNSLVN
+472 NNSLVN
-478 NFRGEWPLNWNGKPF
+478 NFRGEWPGNWNGRPF

-501 PTVIDERLMEYDGG
+501 PTVVDERLMEYSAG
-515 REVGIADSFA
+515 REVGIAAAFA
-525 QRAGELRR
+525 PRANELRQQ
-533 HFVENE
+533 FVENAE
-539 DVRRHF
+539 VKRHF
-545 ANPALAWDEAFR
+545 AHPAKAWDEAFR
-557 ANDGGVAYLVKSLIP
+557 ANDGGVAHLVASLIP

-587 DVQLRRLVDRLAGF
+587 EVQVRRLVDRLAGF
-601 HSASDGDARA
+601 HSAADGDARL
-611 KKRELIQTVLRGL
+611 KKRDLVHSVLRGL
-624 ANVIQ
+624 ATCIQ
-629 QQLFGELVAAL
+629 QQMFGELVAAL
-640 QVADTALREIYFRIA
+640 QVGDTALRDIYFRIA
-655 TAQPSEEGMGKN
+655 TARSADESD
-667 GMGKNG
+667 GKNG
-673 KLQPAAAQSTGA
+673 KGANQKGQSSTGA
-685 AVDIGAI
+685 AVDLGAI
-692 FADVFGEETGRTPP
+692 FADVFGEESRATPP
-706 PSGVI
+706 PSGVR

-733 GADEKALSHFGVDR
+733 GADDRALSHFGVDR
-747 QHLGWLIDELIVGA
+747 QHLGWLIDELVVGA

-767 DQLSHEVRELE
+767 DQLSRDVRALE

-783 KWEEIAERQV
+783 KWEDIAERQV
-793 RTASS
+793 RTAAS
-798 ALNGYVSALGFDKL
+798 ALNGYVSALGFDRL
-812 PLDQRPGLPP
+812 PLEQRPGLPP
-822 NAPLRRVFEQPTIM
+822 HAPTRKVFESPPVPEGAPL
-836 IDGIPQLSENPA
+836 LSEDPSA
-848 PIYADYCKDWMRA
+848 IYADYCKDWMRA

-877 ITPEQN
+877 ITAEQN
-883 DRLGAILRTV
+883 ERLGTILRAV
-893 AA
+893 PA

>member
-9 AQDCEALAVTAS
+9 AQECEALAVAAG
-21 EGVAWLR
+21 EGVGWLKG
-28 NAAEQSPTVAQ
+28 AAAQSPTVAQ
-39 QAPSLVGELQKVR
+39 QAPSLIGELQKVR

-98 DKAYDFLREIN
+98 DKTYDFLREIN

-124 LGLSDGSTE
+124 LGLSDGTPD

-158 DHQKAEFIGPDGAAI
+158 DHQKAAFERPDGAAI
-173 RKRLTELRAKA
+173 RKRLAELRSKA
-184 HPAPVGDLESDDVL
+184 LPTPPGDLDGDDVL

-205 TFFAGVTAELR
+205 TFFAGVTSELR
-216 TDYWREAIDLAPRL
+216 TDFWREAVDLAPRL
-230 SGTDRARLWSV
+230 SGRDRARLWSV

-254 TLYDGLQNLGHA
+254 TLYDGLQKLGHA

-293 ADGDDTLLVR
+293 TDAADALLVR

-311 SPDARLPRSLVC
+311 SADARLPRSLVC
-323 ALTAELNVAIDEK
+323 ALTAELSVAIDEK

-353 SRLKLANLDDVAKTK
+353 SRLKLANLEDVAKAK

-472 GNSLVN
+472 NNSLVN
-478 NFRGEWPLNWNGKPF
+478 NFRGEWPANWNGRPF

-501 PTVIDERLMEYDGG
+501 PTVIDERLMDYRDG
-515 REVGIADSFA
+515 RETGIAEAFA
-525 QRAGELRR
+525 PRAGELRR
-533 HFVENE
+533 HFVENPE
-539 DVRRHF
+539 VRRHF
-545 ANPALAWDEAFR
+545 ADPARAWDEAFR
-557 ANDGGVAYLVKSLIP
+557 ANDGGVAYLVKNLTP

-587 DVQLRRLVDRLAGF
+587 EVQARRLVDRLAGF
-601 HSASDGDARA
+601 HSAADGDARA
-611 KKRELIQTVLRGL
+611 KKRDLVHTVLRGL
-624 ANVIQ
+624 ATCIQ

-640 QVADTALREIYFRIA
+640 QVGDGALRDIYFRIA
-655 TAQPSEEGMGKN
+655 TARSSDEASAR
-667 GMGKNG
+667 NG
-673 KLQPAAAQSTGA
+673 KTAAPVAQSTGA
-685 AVDIGAI
+685 AVDLGAI
-692 FADVFGEETGRTPP
+692 FADVFGEDAGRDTPP
-706 PSGVI
+706 PSGVL

-747 QHLGWLIDELIVGA
+747 QHLGWLIDELVVGA

-767 DQLSHEVRELE
+767 DQLSLEVRALE

-798 ALNGYVSALGFDKL
+798 ALNGYVSALGFDRL
-812 PLDQRPGLPP
+812 PLEQRPGLPP
-822 NAPLRRVFEQPTIM
+822 NAPLRRVFESPPAAA
-836 IDGIPQLSENPA
+836 DGAPVLAEDPA

-883 DRLGAILRTV
+883 DSLGAILRAV
-893 AA
+893 PV

>member
-28 NAAEQSPTVAQ
+28 SAAEQSPTVAQ

-254 TLYDGLQNLGHA
+254 TLYDGLQKLGHA

-655 TAQPSEEGMGKN
+655 TAQPSDDGLGKN

-692 FADVFGEETGRTPP
+692 FADVFGEETGRAPP

>member
-9 AQDCEALAVTAS
+9 AQDCEALAVAAS
-21 EGVAWLR
+21 EGVAWLKG
-28 NAAEQSPTVAQ
+28 ASAQSPTVAQ
-39 QAPSLVGELQKVR
+39 QAPSLVSELQKVR

-98 DKAYDFLREIN
+98 DKTYDFLREIN

-124 LGLSDGSTE
+124 LGLSDTSAE

-158 DHQKAEFIGPDGAAI
+158 DHQKAEFEGPDGAAI
-173 RKRLTELRAKA
+173 RKRLAELRAKA
-184 HPAPVGDLESDDVL
+184 QPTPVGDLESDDVL

-230 SGTDRARLWSV
+230 SGHDRARLWSI
-241 LWYDFQPFTDLYL
+241 LWYDFQPFTDLYV
-254 TLYDGLQNLGHA
+254 TLYEGLQKLAHA

-293 ADGDDTLLVR
+293 ADADDTLLVR
-303 PRQADGRS
+303 PKQADGRS

-323 ALTAELNVAIDEK
+323 ALTAELNVAIAEK

-353 SRLKLANLDDVAKTK
+353 SRLKLASLEDVAKTK

-376 LRELLLRGKVA
+376 LRELLLRGRVA

-428 GATPADRAKQ
+428 GATPADRARQ

-464 RLRWSARL
+464 HLRWSARL

-493 DNSFWLRN
+493 DNTFWLRN
-501 PTVIDERLMEYDGG
+501 PTVIDERLMDYDGG
-515 REVGIADSFA
+515 REMGIADTFA
-525 QRAGELRR
+525 QRATELRR
-533 HFVENE
+533 HFVEND

-545 ANPALAWDEAFR
+545 ADPARAWDEAFR
-557 ANDGGVAYLVKSLIP
+557 ANDGGVSWLVKSLIP

-587 DVQLRRLVDRLAGF
+587 EVQIRRLVDRLAGF

-611 KKRELIQTVLRGL
+611 KKRELVHTVLRGL
-624 ANVIQ
+624 ASVIQ

-655 TAQPSEEGMGKN
+655 TARPSEEPLGR
-667 GMGKNG
+667 NG
-673 KLQPAAAQSTGA
+673 KAQPAAAQSTGA
-685 AVDIGAI
+685 AVDLGAI
-692 FADVFGEETGRTPP
+692 FADVFGEDANAKAPP
-706 PSGVI
+706 PSGVL

-719 REAAEYWLENMRRV
+719 REAADYWLENMRRV
-733 GADEKALSHFGVDR
+733 GADEKALSHYGVDR

-767 DQLSHEVRELE
+767 DQLSHEVRALE

-798 ALNGYVSALGFDKL
+798 ALNSYVSALGFDKL

-822 NAPLRRVFEQPTIM
+822 NAPTRRVFENPTTM
-836 IDGIPQLSENPA
+836 VDGVPQLSENPA

-883 DRLGAILRTV
+883 DRLGAILRAV
-893 AA
+893 PA

>member
-9 AQDCEALAVTAS
+9 AQDCEALAVAAS
-21 EGVAWLR
+21 EGVGWLKG
-28 NAAEQSPTVAQ
+28 ASQQSAIVAQ
-39 QAPSLVGELQKVR
+39 QAPSLISELQKVR

-98 DKAYDFLREIN
+98 DKTYDFLRDIN

-124 LGLSDGSTE
+124 LGLSDVAPD

-158 DHQKAEFIGPDGAAI
+158 DHQKAAFERPDGEAI
-173 RKRLTELRAKA
+173 RKRLAECRAKVL
-184 HPAPVGDLESDDVL
+184 PKPPGDLDSDDVL

-216 TDYWREAIDLAPRL
+216 TEYWREAIELAPRL
-230 SGTDRARLWSV
+230 SGRDRARLWSL
-241 LWYDFQPFTDLYL
+241 LWYDFEPFTELYL
-254 TLYDGLQNLGHA
+254 TLYDGLEKLAFA

-280 KSIVD
+280 KSIID
-285 VLTLDRLG
+285 VLTLDKLG
-293 ADGDDTLLVR
+293 TDAGDTLVVR
-303 PRQADGRS
+303 PKQADRRT

-323 ALTAELNVAIDEK
+323 ALTAELSVAIDEK

-353 SRLKLANLDDVAKTK
+353 SRLKLANLHDVAKAK

-387 YLFQRYSAERELSAI
+387 YLFQRYSAERELSAM

-464 RLRWSARL
+464 RLRWGARL
-472 GNSLVN
+472 GNSLIN
-478 NFRGEWPLNWNGKPF
+478 NFRGEWPGNWNGGPF
-493 DNSFWLRN
+493 DNTFWLRN
-501 PTVIDERLMEYDGG
+501 PTVIDERLMDYRDG
-515 REVGIADSFA
+515 REIGVAEAFA
-525 QRAGELRR
+525 SRAVELRG
-533 HFVENE
+533 HFVDNI
-539 DVRRHF
+539 DVKRHF
-545 ANPALAWDEAFR
+545 ANPTRAWDEAFR
-557 ANDGGVAYLVKSLIP
+557 PNDGGVSHLVRSLIP

-587 DVQLRRLVDRLAGF
+587 EVQVRRLVDRLAGF
-601 HSASDGDARA
+601 HSAADGDARV
-611 KKRELIQTVLRGL
+611 KKRDLVHTVLRGL
-624 ANVIQ
+624 ATCIQ
-629 QQLFGELVAAL
+629 HQLFGELVAAL
-640 QVADTALREIYFRIA
+640 QIRDSALRDIYFRIA
-655 TAQPSEEGMGKN
+655 TARSAEDAEK
-667 GMGKNG
+667 KSS
-673 KLQPAAAQSTGA
+673 KAAAQSQSSTGA
-685 AVDIGAI
+685 SVDLGAI
-692 FADVFGEETGRTPP
+692 FADVFGEEAGRSAP
-706 PSGVI
+706 PSGVL

-733 GADEKALSHFGVDR
+733 GADDKALSHFGVDR
-747 QHLGWLIDELIVGA
+747 QHLGWLIDELVVGA

-767 DQLSHEVRELE
+767 DQLSLDVRALE

-783 KWEEIAERQV
+783 KWEDIAERQV
-793 RTASS
+793 RTAAS
-798 ALNGYVSALGFDKL
+798 ALNGYVSALGFDRVAVE
-812 PLDQRPGLPP
+812 QRPGLPP
-822 NAPLRRVFEQPTIM
+822 HAPTRRVFQSAPV
-836 IDGIPQLSENPA
+836 PQQGAPMLSEEPGS
-848 PIYADYCKDWMRA
+848 IYADYCKDWMRA
-861 FLQLAMDNV
+861 FLELAMENV

-877 ITPEQN
+877 ITAEQN
-883 DRLGAILRTV
+883 EKLGAILRAV
-893 AA
+893 PA

>member
-9 AQDCEALAVTAS
+9 AQDCESLAVAAS
-21 EGVAWLR
+21 EGVTWLKG
-28 NAAEQSPTVAQ
+28 AAEQSPTVAQ
-39 QAPSLVGELQKVR
+39 QAPSLISELQKVR

-87 RDGRPLQARFA
+87 RDGRPLQTRFA
-98 DKAYDFLREIN
+98 DQTYDFLREIN

-124 LGLSDGSTE
+124 LGLSDVSPE

-158 DHQKAEFIGPDGAAI
+158 DHQKAAFERPDGAAI
-173 RKRLTELRAKA
+173 RKRLAELRSQVM
-184 HPAPVGDLESDDVL
+184 PTPPGDLDADDVL

-205 TFFAGVTAELR
+205 TFFAGVTSELR

-230 SGTDRARLWSV
+230 SGRDRAKLWSV

-254 TLYDGLQNLGHA
+254 TLYEGLEKLAFA

-280 KSIVD
+280 KSIID
-285 VLTLDRLG
+285 VLTLDKLG
-293 ADGDDTLLVR
+293 ADAGDTLLVR
-303 PRQADGRS
+303 PKTADRRTL
-311 SPDARLPRSLVC
+311 PDARLPRSLVC
-323 ALTAELNVAIDEK
+323 ALTAELSVAIDEK

-353 SRLKLANLDDVAKTK
+353 SRLKLANLEDVAKAK

-387 YLFQRYSAERELSAI
+387 YLFQRYSSERQLSAM

-428 GATPADRAKQ
+428 GATPAERTKQ

-472 GNSLVN
+472 NNSLTN
-478 NFRGEWPLNWNGKPF
+478 NFRGEWPTNWNGNPF
-493 DNSFWLRN
+493 DNTFWLRN
-501 PTVIDERLMEYDGG
+501 PTVIDERLMDYDGG
-515 REVGIADSFA
+515 REQGVAEAFA
-525 QRAGELRR
+525 ARAIELRQ
-533 HFVENE
+533 HFVENF

-545 ANPALAWDEAFR
+545 IDPARAWDEAFK
-557 ANDGGVAYLVKSLIP
+557 ANDGGVSYLVKNLIP
-572 VCDPAIKRAQVRGQL
+572 VCDPIIKRAQVRGQL
-587 DVQLRRLVDRLAGF
+587 EVQIHRLVDRLAGF
-601 HSASDGDARA
+601 HSAADGDARA
-611 KKRELIQTVLRGL
+611 KKRELVHTVLRGL
-624 ANVIQ
+624 ANCIQ
-629 QQLFGELVAAL
+629 QQLFGELVVAL
-640 QVADTALREIYFRIA
+640 HVAESALREIYFRIS
-655 TAQPSEEGMGKN
+655 TARPTDETNGRNGGKPPT
-667 GMGKNG
+667 
-673 KLQPAAAQSTGA
+673 QVTQATGA
-685 AVDIGAI
+685 SIDLGAI
-692 FADVFGEETGRTPP
+692 FADVFGEEAGRSAP
-706 PSGVI
+706 PSGVL

-719 REAAEYWLENMRRV
+719 REAADYWLENMRRI

-747 QHLGWLIDELIVGA
+747 QHLGWLIDELVVGA
-761 HRLKLI
+761 HRLKVI

-798 ALNGYVSALGFDKL
+798 TLNGYVSALGFDHL
-812 PLDQRPGLPP
+812 PVDQRPGLPP
-822 NAPLRRVFEQPTIM
+822 NSAVRRVFEPPPVVN
-836 IDGIPQLSENPA
+836 GIPKLTEDQA
-848 PIYADYCKDWMRA
+848 PRYDDDCKDWMRA

-883 DRLGAILRTV
+883 ERLGAILRAV
-893 AA
+893 PA

>member
-9 AQDCEALAVTAS
+9 AQDCEALAVAAS
-21 EGVAWLR
+21 EGVGWLKG
-28 NAAEQSPTVAQ
+28 AASQSPTVAQ
-39 QAPSLVGELQKVR
+39 QAPSLISELQKVR

-98 DKAYDFLREIN
+98 DQTYDFLREIN

-124 LGLSDGSTE
+124 LGLSDVAPD

-151 NSFLLDF
+151 NSFLMDF
-158 DHQKAEFIGPDGAAI
+158 DHQKAAFERPDGEAI
-173 RKRLTELRAKA
+173 RKRLNELRAKTLPT
-184 HPAPVGDLESDDVL
+184 PAGDLDSDDVL

-205 TFFAGVTAELR
+205 TFFAGITSELR
-216 TDYWREAIDLAPRL
+216 TEYWREAIELAPRL
-230 SGTDRARLWSV
+230 SGVDRARLWSV

-254 TLYDGLQNLGHA
+254 TLYEGLQKLSHA

-285 VLTLDRLG
+285 VLTLDKLG
-293 ADGDDTLLVR
+293 ADANDTLLVR
-303 PRQADGRS
+303 PKQADRRT

-323 ALTAELNVAIDEK
+323 ALTAELSVAIDEK

-353 SRLKLANLDDVAKTK
+353 SRLKLANLEDVAKAK

-478 NFRGEWPLNWNGKPF
+478 NFRGEWPGNWNGRSF

-501 PTVIDERLMEYDGG
+501 PTVIDERLMDYDVG
-515 REVGIADSFA
+515 RETGIAEAFA
-525 QRAGELRR
+525 ERAGELRGHFIENADVKR
-533 HFVENE
+533 HFS
-539 DVRRHF
+539 D
-545 ANPALAWDEAFR
+545 PAKAWDEAFR
-557 ANDGGVAYLVKSLIP
+557 ANDGGVAYLVKCLTP

-587 DVQLRRLVDRLAGF
+587 EVQMRRLVDRLAGF
-601 HSASDGDARA
+601 HSAADGDARA
-611 KKRELIQTVLRGL
+611 KKRDLVQTVLRGL
-624 ANVIQ
+624 STCIQ
-629 QQLFGELVAAL
+629 HQLFGELVATL
-640 QVADTALREIYFRIA
+640 QVADSALRDIYFRIA
-655 TAQPSEEGMGKN
+655 NARATEDQAKAGK
-667 GMGKNG
+667 
-673 KLQPAAAQSTGA
+673 PANQAAQATGA
-685 AVDIGAI
+685 SVDLGAI
-692 FADVFGEETGRTPP
+692 FADVFGDEGGQNAP
-706 PSGVI
+706 PSGVL

-719 REAAEYWLENMRRV
+719 REAAEYWLENMRRI
-733 GADEKALSHFGVDR
+733 GADEKALSHFGIDR
-747 QHLGWLIDELIVGA
+747 QHVGWLIDELVVGA

-767 DQLSHEVRELE
+767 DQLSLDVRALE

-793 RTASS
+793 RTAAS
-798 ALNGYVSALGFDKL
+798 ALNGYVSALGFDRL
-812 PLDQRPGLPP
+812 PLEQRPGLPP
-822 NAPLRRVFEQPTIM
+822 NAPTRRVFQGPPPIN
-836 IDGIPQLSENPA
+836 GAPA
-848 PIYADYCKDWMRA
+848 LGEEPASIYADYCRDWMRA

-877 ITPEQN
+877 ITAEQN
-883 DRLGAILRTV
+883 EQLGAILRAV